1 MEAVTQPGIFTD
13 KHVRG
18 CLEYGSYVDERRRIL
33 YVATPKVA
41 CSSIKTMLRALV
53 TSAPL
58 RFNPLID
65 ETTLPMLIHDRQ
77 QMPLPPLTA
86 FSGERLQEIISKPGW
101 FRFCVIRHPYDR
113 FFSVWREKIFLIE
126 PGFEAYAPPG
136 DDKFVEFEH
145 FLAQV
150 ISHDDPCRCDP
161 HWQAQVSL
169 LLPDDIAYTRIY
181 DISEIS
187 NLPGDL
193 KTHLVAIGI
202 NEDVPPLPKINRSW
216 SIPAEGFLTVDVMA
230 ALHQFYHADFA
241 RFNFPNVDKHGSST
255 TKAADWVNEFSN
267 GVFERNQMIIEHIRH
282 ARIAARR
289 EAVR

>member
-1 MEAVTQPGIFTD
+1 
-13 KHVRG
+13 
-18 CLEYGSYVDERRRIL
+18 
-33 YVATPKVA
+33 
-41 CSSIKTMLRALV
+41 
-53 TSAPL
+53 
-58 RFNPLID
+58 
-65 ETTLPMLIHDRQ
+65 
-77 QMPLPPLTA
+77 MPLPPLTA
-86 FSGERLQEIISKPGW
+86 FSGERLQETISKPGW
-101 FRFCVIRHPYDR
+101 FRFCVIRHPYNR
-113 FFSVWREKIFLIE
+113 FFSVWRDKIFLIE

-136 DDKFVEFEH
+136 DEKIVEFEH

-150 ISHDDPCRCDP
+150 ISRDDPCRCDP

-181 DISEIS
+181 DISDIS

-202 NEDVPPLPKINRSW
+202 NEDVPRLPKINRSW
-216 SIPAEGFLTVDVMA
+216 SIPAEGFFTVDVMA

-267 GVFERNQMIIEHIRH
+267 GVFERNQMIIRTHPTRSDRRKKRSGAVTVVPAPLQAQGGAGPLPICWRAH
-282 ARIAARR
+282 PPQQIANT
-289 EAVR
+289 ELTY